1 MTILGAGRGPSMLG
15 GVTLALDE
23 MQFLLEKL
31 EFDELPVVLQAVG
44 RYDNQADHDAA
55 MQVAENSL
63 VERDL
68 LIDGVVHRELEDRL
82 RTLYRPH
89 WVLALRLVVEGQVSR
104 MCLAQGDDMAVV
116 ALRGPQ
122 SYVVDEVDEDLP
134 GPLVAALGS
143 AEPLEL
149 ESMNAQTELL
159 APIFGDAGDSAAT
172 ANRLA
177 KVCQPAR
184 DVQTLASAL
193 VEIRSHTQI
202 SGVVYG
208 DGTREI
214 ADSHV
219 AVFDTR
225 GGRIVL
231 TASVADD
238 GTKWT
243 SISSGTT
250 ARLRTAIQDL
260 IDSLPEREKFPP
272 VVAEPI

>member
-104 MCLAQGDDMAVV
+104 MCLAPRPRNARWNPPPP
-116 ALRGPQ
+116 ANHRWPARA
-122 SYVVDEVDEDLP
+122 P
-134 GPLVAALGS
+134 GR
-143 AEPLEL
+143 
-149 ESMNAQTELL
+149 
-159 APIFGDAGDSAAT
+159 SAA
-172 ANRLA
+172 
-177 KVCQPAR
+177 
-184 DVQTLASAL
+184 
-193 VEIRSHTQI
+193 
-202 SGVVYG
+202 G
-208 DGTREI
+208 
-214 ADSHV
+214 
-219 AVFDTR
+219 
-225 GGRIVL
+225 
-231 TASVADD
+231 
-238 GTKWT
+238 
-243 SISSGTT
+243 
-250 ARLRTAIQDL
+250 
-260 IDSLPEREKFPP
+260 
-272 VVAEPI
+272 

>member
-1 MTILGAGRGPSMLG
+1 PQTLTLDTDATIADLLGIAD
-15 GVTLALDE
+15 TLAALRAIESGDADERHFDTIGEDYLLNGQKTFITNGPYADVIVVYAKLDE
-23 MQFLLEKL
+23 
-31 EFDELPVVLQAVG
+31 
-44 RYDNQADHDAA
+44 
-55 MQVAENSL
+55 
-63 VERDL
+63 
-68 LIDGVVHRELEDRL
+68 
-82 RTLYRPH
+82 
-89 WVLALRLVVEGQVSR
+89 
-104 MCLAQGDDMAVV
+104 
-116 ALRGPQ
+116 
-122 SYVVDEVDEDLP
+122 
-134 GPLVAALGS
+134 
-143 AEPLEL
+143 
-149 ESMNAQTELL
+149 
-159 APIFGDAGDSAAT
+159 GDAGDSAAT

-272 VVAEPI
+272 VVTEPI

>member
-104 MCLAQGDDMAVV
+104 MCLAPGGAKGLVGPRRAASVGVGEVIDFMDPLQEPV
-116 ALRGPQ
+116 ATDRHR
-122 SYVVDEVDEDLP
+122 
-134 GPLVAALGS
+134 LV
-143 AEPLEL
+143 
-149 ESMNAQTELL
+149 
-159 APIFGDAGDSAAT
+159 
-172 ANRLA
+172 
-177 KVCQPAR
+177 
-184 DVQTLASAL
+184 
-193 VEIRSHTQI
+193 
-202 SGVVYG
+202 
-208 DGTREI
+208 
-214 ADSHV
+214 
-219 AVFDTR
+219 
-225 GGRIVL
+225 RIVR
-231 TASVADD
+231 VVR
-238 GTKWT
+238 G
-243 SISSGTT
+243 
-250 ARLRTAIQDL
+250 
-260 IDSLPEREKFPP
+260 SLPFGFTCRPRFDY
-272 VVAEPI
+272 AR